1 MVLLQSHKQKRIPD
15 TNRWIYTSLLKQK
28 WISEATQWTY
38 TNLHRRKQEMGYEM
52 WKSTANLSG
61 LRLTPQYAHRKS
73 NATSQGLTMDPHI
86 QEQEQQY
93 DHRYANANLQGLI
106 IATSHTNR

>member
-1 MVLLQSHKQKRIPD
+1 MDIRCHSMDLHQSPQKKNKD
-15 TNRWIYTSLLKQK
+15 EK
-28 WISEATQWTY
+28 WK
-38 TNLHRRKQEMGYEM
+38 L
-52 WKSTANLSG
+52 TANLSG

-86 QEQEQQY
+86 QEQKQQY
-93 DHRYANANLQGLI
+93 DHRNANANLQGLI

>member
-1 MVLLQSHKQKRIPD
+1 MPLNGLTP
-15 TNRWIYTSLLKQK
+15 
-28 WISEATQWTY
+28 ISSKE
-38 TNLHRRKQEMGYEM
+38 NKDEL

-86 QEQEQQY
+86 QEQKKQY
-93 DHRYANANLQGLI
+93 DHRICKCQLTGTYNCNL
-106 IATSHTNR
+106 TYKHTDQTMITG

>member
-1 MVLLQSHKQKRIPD
+1 MPLNGLTP
-15 TNRWIYTSLLKQK
+15 
-28 WISEATQWTY
+28 ISSEE
-38 TNLHRRKQEMGYEM
+38 NKKMRYEM

-61 LRLTPQYAHRKS
+61 LRLTPQYGPRKS

-86 QEQEQQY
+86 QEQKKQY
-93 DHRYANANLQGLI
+93 DHRNANANLQGLI